1 MVESLFPHVKIY
13 ENTYYHK
20 PDCKCWIIQG
30 TKQEEDW
37 GLQGMDEWDAVFKIC
52 KDVPFS
58 SITDFFMGQGLVAQ
72 AAYTAGKVF
81 YGSDMN
87 RNRLAVAISKVAK
100 RGGEWTV
107 TK

>member
-1 MVESLFPHVKIY
+1 MSEAKLKTTAGQLEFL
-13 ENTYYHK
+13 
-20 PDCKCWIIQG
+20 
-30 TKQEEDW
+30 DW
-37 GLQGMDEWDAVFKIC
+37 EFGAFFHFGIR
-52 KDVPFS
+52 S
-58 SITDFFMGQGLVAQ
+58 FFMGQGLVAQ
-72 AAYTAGKVF
+72 AAYAAGKVF

>member
-30 TKQEEDW
+30 SNQVEDW

-52 KDVPFS
+52 KEVPFKF
-58 SITDFFMGQGLVAQ
+58 ITDFFMGQGLVAQ
-72 AAYTAGKVF
+72 AAYAAGKVF